1 MLPHARRHA
10 QEWSKHCAWLQ
21 NPPEPGDL
29 RQAGCFLGQNCH
41 FCKNSTSPRGPGR
54 VKQGLR
60 TEHSA
65 EPCPSTA
72 PRDSRS
78 RTPQPG
84 REGPN
89 GLASYRLFELICDP
103 GTTRPQSHGL
113 LIHSR
118 NTLGSSPPQLALSGP
133 LALVTWLTS
142 HPSSPGSNVISSE
155 VNSHHSTRSRSPRCV
170 PPLNAAHLFQSLHV
184 TAETRLHPLPRDC
197 DFPPRPWAQH
207 TAWLSVPVN

>member
-89 GLASYRLFELICDP
+89 GLASYRLFELIRDP

-155 VNSHHSTRSRSPRCV
+155 RLTRIT
-170 PPLNAAHLFQSLHV
+170 PPEVGLPAVF
-184 TAETRLHPLPRDC
+184 HP
-197 DFPPRPWAQH
+197 
-207 TAWLSVPVN
+207 